1 MCRDNKYC
9 PQQWFEIAKS
19 LEGCTALEK
28 IDDFPWTEEVLKLPG
43 ETKSLILKNKG
54 LGECN
59 SMAALAGLLTHK
71 TRITSSIV
79 LLDLR

>member
-19 LEGCTALEK
+19 LKGCTALEK
-28 IDDFPWTEEVLKLPG
+28 IEDFPWTEEVLKLPG
-43 ETKSLILKNKG
+43 ETESLILKSKG
-54 LGECN
+54 LGERN
-59 SMAALAGLLTHK
+59 SLAALAGLLTHK
-71 TRITSSIV
+71 IRITSSIV